1 MKDRIFDTK
10 ALCARLGIT
19 QETATKYLREGRMKG
34 HKKFG
39 RWFVLESELIEFI
52 KQPESVEA

>member
-1 MKDRIFDTK
+1 MEDKIHDVK
-10 ALCARLGIT
+10 SLCDRLGIT
-19 QETATKYLREGRMKG
+19 QETATKYLREGRLKG

-52 KQPESVEA
+52 KQPEPVAA